1 MVHLSPHF
9 LSYTLP
15 SMANVVIRLVL
26 FLSSYAPLLLIV
38 AIRNYSLHR
47 GFSWSLVGLA
57 LLSLLVLFGYLRLA
71 SSLSPHNLTVKSA
84 TSKDG
89 DAMSYIITYIFPFLD
104 APLNDAAKAA
114 SLVLL
119 FLVLGILYVNSN
131 LIYTNPI
138 LNLCGYHVFQ
148 IETTDGKISAL
159 ITRRAYIPSGAD
171 IDASPLGEYVLL
183 ENKR

>member
-1 MVHLSPHF
+1 MPNIAVR
-9 LSYTLP
+9 T
-15 SMANVVIRLVL
+15 VL

-38 AIRNYSLHR
+38 AIRNYALNR
-47 GFSWSLVGLA
+47 VFSWVLLLLA
-57 LLSLLVLFGYLRLA
+57 LASLLVLFRYLHVA
-71 SSLSPHNLTVKSA
+71 SSLAPHSLTVKSA

-104 APLNDAAKAA
+104 APLNDLPKAA

-138 LNLCGYHVFQ
+138 LNLSGYHVFQ

-171 IDASPLGEYVLL
+171 IDASPLGDYVLL
-183 ENKR
+183 ENRR